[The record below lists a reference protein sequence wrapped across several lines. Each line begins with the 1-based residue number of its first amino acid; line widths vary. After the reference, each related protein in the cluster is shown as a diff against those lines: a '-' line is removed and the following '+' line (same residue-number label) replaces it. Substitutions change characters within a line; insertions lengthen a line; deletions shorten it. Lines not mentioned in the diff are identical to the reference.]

1 MRSAFSRLLRRFQ
14 PEGGGLELRN
24 LMAGPVVVNGA
35 LIEIIAP
42 LPTGNRAE
50 IHPDSAG
57 GAFDITVNGQ
67 AFQVPSTGI
76 QAVYYAG
83 SFGGQD
89 EFANQT
95 DLTAIDYGWGGG
107 NKFLT
112 EGTGP
117 TYAFL
122 FGDGNSFEV
131 SAGDFGVAYTHGGHD
146 NIGDGI
152 LVFQF

>member
-1 MRSAFSRLLRRFQ
+1 
-14 PEGGGLELRN
+14 
-24 LMAGPVVVNGA
+24 MAGPVVVNGA

-42 LPTGNRAE
+42 LPSGNSAE

-67 AFQVPSTGI
+67 AFVEQNTGI
-76 QAVYYAG
+76 LAVYYAG

-89 EFANQT
+89 TFVNST
-95 DLTAIDYGWGGG
+95 NLMAIDYGWGGG
-107 NKFLT
+107 NNFRT

-122 FGDGNSFEV
+122 FGGGNTFTV
-131 SAGDFGVAYTHGGHD
+131 SAGDFGVAYTHGGDD
-146 NIGDGI
+146 NIGPGI
-152 LVFQF
+152 LVF

>member
-1 MRSAFSRLLRRFQ
+1 MRFQ
-14 PEGGGLELRN
+14 PEGGRLELRN
-24 LMAGPVVVNGA
+24 LMAGAVVVNGA

-42 LPTGNRAE
+42 LPTGNIAE
-50 IHPDSAG
+50 IHPASAG

-89 EFANQT
+89 TFANLT
-95 DLTAIDYGWGGG
+95 DLTAIDYGWGG
-107 NKFLT
+107 NNFLT

-122 FGDGNSFEV
+122 FGDDNTFEV
-131 SAGDFGVAYTHGGHD
+131 SAGGFGAAYNHGGQN
-146 NIGDGI
+146 NIGEGI

>member
-1 MRSAFSRLLRRFQ
+1 
-14 PEGGGLELRN
+14 
-24 LMAGPVVVNGA
+24 MAGPVVVNGA

-42 LPTGNRAE
+42 LPTGNRAV
-50 IHPDSAG
+50 IQPDPAG

-122 FGDGNSFEV
+122 FGGGNTFTV

-146 NIGDGI
+146 NIGEGI
-152 LVFQF
+152 LVF

>member
-14 PEGGGLELRN
+14 PEGGRLEFRS
-24 LMAGPVVVNGA
+24 LMAGPGPVVVNGA

-42 LPTGNRAE
+42 LPSGNRAE

-57 GAFDITVNGQ
+57 GAFDITVNGH
-67 AFQVPSTGI
+67 AFVVQNTGI

-89 EFANQT
+89 TFVNST
-95 DLTAIDYGWGGG
+95 NLLAIDYGWGGG
-107 NKFLT
+107 NNFVT

-122 FGDGNSFEV
+122 FGDGNTFAV

-146 NIGDGI
+146 NIGEGI
-152 LVFQF
+152 LVF